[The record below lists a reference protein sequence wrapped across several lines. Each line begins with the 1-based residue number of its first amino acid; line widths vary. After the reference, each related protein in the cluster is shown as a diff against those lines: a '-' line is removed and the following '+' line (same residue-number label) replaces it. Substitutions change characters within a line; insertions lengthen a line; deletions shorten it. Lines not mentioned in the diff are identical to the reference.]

1 MAQIHAS
8 LDNILKQWN
17 KMSNLLKDVKDPSL
31 FQRAFSPGLQEFIEA
46 LCFLSVLESSYI
58 PTCDEILEKTC
69 FKSCK
74 ETMFI
79 EVLLGITDISGRL
92 FSPNPIPTH

>member
-1 MAQIHAS
+1 
-8 LDNILKQWN
+8 
-17 KMSNLLKDVKDPSL
+17 MSNLLKDVKDPSL
-31 FQRAFSPGLQEFIEA
+31 FQRAFSPRLQEFIEA

-79 EVLLGITDISGRL
+79 EVLLGITDISGKD
-92 FSPNPIPTH
+92 FFP